1 LCRFG
6 LNGNKPGVW
15 RPDSICGIDVLE
27 KVEEEKRIQ
36 IKACFASVYDCIQVA
51 SDEIQKSIDHS
62 PLFNYN
68 PRDDVYGTILRD
80 YLGAEVMRNEWCTVQ
95 VKCLSRSDQTARHKD
110 VKNCW
115 WPSYDKT
122 GALCFILVDAKGT
135 LWSIKFLSNSRHVI
149 GSYFDKVLGMGT
161 LCQRAQNHFAKLDEA
176 YSIFLKKYQGSYK
189 PSGSNSLC
197 WRNPSAFFL
206 DNRCAWGQVNDTGD
220 NDVEYTCIIL
230 PTIVV
235 RDFWLSPAV
244 HIICEMRSLGYNEKQ
259 LLELIVLGAYQTSW
273 FRFFYIGMEMI
284 NMEKISLQTQGL
296 KPFETYI
303 RLAEETFGSITG
315 GPKPRAD
322 PPGLDV
328 RAVYSPNHFA
338 MKQSVIECLLELLN
352 WVNDCPED
360 HFSPES
366 IRAKVLATS
375 RSISCIKTGTELGEF
390 RLMLIL
396 QLCALSSVVLQPS
409 PKLLRLLYRIP
420 GKGAANHLID
430 VNVETDNHQDAMKR
444 LLHHFDLHEFGM
456 NAGESILCET
466 LPGRKVFDAFFQGQS
481 LFLLDP
487 HGQSKMK
494 KYASL
499 TWETVGYN

>member
-1 LCRFG
+1 L
-6 LNGNKPGVW
+6 
-15 RPDSICGIDVLE
+15 ICGIDVLE
-27 KVEEEKRIQ
+27 KIEEEKRIQ

-62 PLFNYN
+62 PLFNYY

-95 VKCLSRSDQTARHKD
+95 VKYLSRSDQTARHKD
-110 VKNCW
+110 VKNCG

-122 GALCFILVDAKGT
+122 GALCFILVDAKST

-149 GSYFDKVLGMGT
+149 GSYFDKVLGMGM
-161 LCQRAQNHFAKLDEA
+161 LCQRAQNHFAKLDA
-176 YSIFLKKYQGSYK
+176 SYSFFLEKYQGRYK
-189 PSGSNSLC
+189 PSGNNSLS
-197 WRNPSAFFL
+197 WRHPSAFFL
-206 DNRCAWGQVNDTGD
+206 DDRCDWGQVKDTGD

-244 HIICEMRSLGYNEKQ
+244 HIICEMRSLGYNEKH

-273 FRFFYIGMEMI
+273 FRFFHIGMEMI
-284 NMEKISLQTQGL
+284 GMEKIGLQTQVL

-303 RLAEETFGSITG
+303 RLAEATFGSITG
-315 GPKPRAD
+315 GPRPRAD

-328 RAVYSPNHFA
+328 RAVYSPNHFT
-338 MKQSVIECLLELLN
+338 MKESVIECLLELLN
-352 WVNDCPED
+352 WVNDCPEV
-360 HFSPES
+360 
-366 IRAKVLATS
+366 RAKVMETS
-375 RSISCIKTGTELGEF
+375 RSITCIKRGTELGKF

-396 QLCALSSVVLQPS
+396 QLCALSSVVLHSS
-409 PKLLRLLYRIP
+409 PKLLNLLYRIP
-420 GKGAANHLID
+420 GKGASNHLID
-430 VNVETDNHQDAMKR
+430 VNVETENHQDAMKR
-444 LLHHFDLHEFGM
+444 LLHHFNLHEFGM

-487 HGQSKMK
+487 NGQSKMK

-499 TWETVGYN
+499 TWETVGDNWIP